1 MPKSNF
7 RMLICGNSGSGKT
20 NLLYHILMKPLVYYD
35 QIHLYGK
42 NLEQEKYRHMIETM
56 NDISSQV
63 GYDIMHCNND
73 DIKPVN
79 SLESDAQ
86 KIVIFDDFICDK
98 NQKPLIDYFIQGRHK
113 NCSVI
118 YFSQSFYKTPKD
130 IRLNCSHYV
139 IYDFP
144 SSNERNMI
152 SRELNVT
159 KDQYIKATKQ
169 PYSFLY
175 LDNLKILNTYITKAS
190 DHTNRFAYLM
200 DPTNGLLQWT
210 DLLTNSIALNSIG
223 DLNATSGNYHTYN
236 KKVIFASIRKNSQ
249 GGYKWRL
256 AIQCYPLQKDKEYT
270 LCLEILTTDYQ
281 L

>member
-1 MPKSNF
+1 MEIPNYDFNEDENTNFKQLYKYMSKSNF

-63 GYDIMHCNND
+63 GYCIMHCNND

-86 KIVIFDDFICDK
+86 KIVIFDDFICVK

-118 YFSQSFYKTPKD
+118 YLSQSFYKTPKD
-130 IRLNCSHYV
+130 IRLNWL
-139 IYDFP
+139 F
-144 SSNERNMI
+144 MI
-152 SRELNVT
+152 SL
-159 KDQYIKATKQ
+159 A
-169 PYSFLY
+169 
-175 LDNLKILNTYITKAS
+175 
-190 DHTNRFAYLM
+190 LM
-200 DPTNGLLQWT
+200 
-210 DLLTNSIALNSIG
+210 
-223 DLNATSGNYHTYN
+223 
-236 KKVIFASIRKNSQ
+236 
-249 GGYKWRL
+249 
-256 AIQCYPLQKDKEYT
+256 KE
-270 LCLEILTTDYQ
+270 I
-281 L
+281 